1 MRDPELIESP
11 PSLARLGEFLRGR
24 RLSLAPEHAGV
35 KVTRKRRTPGLR
47 REEVA
52 ALAGISLDWYTRIE
66 VGTGAVPSVQ
76 TLVSIARALQL
87 GDLDTRYLFEIAGL
101 PIPRQQRP
109 GAQAVSLVALEHA
122 IINTRDTA
130 AVMYD
135 VYGSPLCWNAA
146 ADGLFR
152 WSTYPDAFSRNM
164 IVAGLNNAYYRD
176 LFGKDFTTIAR
187 NVVGMFRRAYTTTD
201 APPLAHRVYEYAK
214 TQPIFQEMWNE
225 HSVSDEYTPPGP
237 MLRYVPEVGELCLD
251 YTDVVP
257 AQNPTVIV
265 RFIAP
270 HDEATRAKLARL
282 IELGKPGRLSD
293 SAVQ

>member
-1 MRDPELIESP
+1 MRNHEVRDPL
-11 PSLARLGEFLRGR
+11 PSLARLGAFLRSR
-24 RLSLAPEHAGV
+24 RLLLAPEHAGV
-35 KVTRKRRTPGLR
+35 KATRKRRTPGLR

-76 TLVSIARALQL
+76 TLVAIARALQL

-101 PIPRQQRP
+101 PIPQQQR
-109 GAQAVSLVALEHA
+109 AATETVSLAALEHA
-122 IINTRDTA
+122 IMNTRDTA
-130 AVMYD
+130 GVMYD
-135 VYGSPLCWNAA
+135 LYGSPLCWNAA

-164 IVAGLNNAYYRD
+164 IVAGLNSSYYRD
-176 LFGKDFTTIAR
+176 FFGKDFITVAR

-201 APPLAHRVYEYAK
+201 APPLAHRVYEFAK
-214 TQPIFQEMWNE
+214 TQPIFQEMWSE
-225 HSVSDEYTPPGP
+225 HSVADEYTLPGP

-257 AQNPTVIV
+257 LHDPKVIV

-270 HDEATRAKLARL
+270 HDAPTIAKLAKL
-282 IELGKPGRLSD
+282 VKLGRPGRLSD
-293 SAVQ
+293 PAN